1 MKIQARYAGGWI
13 LAALLSG
20 GVYAA
25 GPLTLAEAQQIAEN
39 HAPQLSAARAQETAA
54 REMVVAAKQL
64 PDPVLKLGVNNVPIS
79 GEGAW
84 SVVQEGMTMR
94 SVALM
99 QEFTRSAKREARS
112 DRASQEA
119 RLARIQQRLS
129 LAEIRRETALS
140 WFEVAYQERTL
151 AYIRSQIDELDLQRQ
166 AAEAAFRAG
175 RGDQADVMA
184 ARLAGERMRD
194 QLVQMQRDIAIARAR
209 LTRWVGEDAARALAA
224 PPDIEHLSWQPAE
237 LLESVESHPALSMR
251 AAGVAVAEADVRV
264 ARENRK
270 PDVSVELM
278 YSQRG
283 PGFPNMVSLNFSMP
297 LPWDR
302 PQRQDRELAA
312 QLAKLDQA
320 RAEQEDMLRSYQ
332 AELRA
337 GLAAWQANLGRLHR
351 YDTELIPLA
360 RQQIDA
366 AMAGYKAATA
376 SLPRVLEARRMAVD
390 TQMERQR
397 VALDTARA
405 WAALNYVNPTEEN
418 SPPASPTQGVQ
429 P

>member
-1 MKIQARYAGGWI
+1 MKIQARHVGGWI

-25 GPLTLAEAQQIAEN
+25 GPLTLVEAQQIAEN
-39 HAPQLSAARAQETAA
+39 RAPQLTAARAQETAA
-54 REMVVAAKQL
+54 REMAVAARQL
-64 PDPVLKLGVNNVPIS
+64 PDPVLKVGVNNVPVS

-84 SVVQEGMTMR
+84 SLVQEGMTMR

-99 QEFTRSAKREARS
+99 QEFTRGAKREARS

-119 RLARIQQRLS
+119 SLARVQQRLS

-151 AYIRSQIDELDLQRQ
+151 AFIKTQIDELDLQRQ
-166 AAEAAFRAG
+166 AGEAAFRAG
-175 RGDQADVMA
+175 RGEQADVMA

-194 QLVQMQRDIAIARAR
+194 QLAQMQRDIAIARAR
-209 LTRWVGEDAARALAA
+209 LTRWVGEDAARTLAE
-224 PPDIEHLSWQPAE
+224 PPDIEHLSWQPAQ
-237 LLESVESHPALSMR
+237 LLEGIDSHPALSMR

-283 PGFPNMVSLNFSMP
+283 PGYPNMVSLNFSMP

-320 RAEQEDMLRSYQ
+320 KAEQEDMLRSYQ

-337 GLAAWQANLGRLHR
+337 SLAAWQADLARLQR
-351 YDTELIPLA
+351 YDAELIPLS

-366 AMAGYKAATA
+366 AMAGYKAATGG
-376 SLPRVLEARRMAVD
+376 LQRVLEARRMAVD

-405 WAALNYVNPTEEN
+405 WASLNYVNPREEDN
-418 SPPASPTQGVQ
+418 PLASPTQGVQ